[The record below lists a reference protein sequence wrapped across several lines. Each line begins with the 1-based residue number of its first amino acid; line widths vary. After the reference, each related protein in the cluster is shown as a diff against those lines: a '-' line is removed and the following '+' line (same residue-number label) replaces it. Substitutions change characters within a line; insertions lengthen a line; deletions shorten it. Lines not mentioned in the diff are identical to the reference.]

1 MDIATSE
8 GRCHCP
14 YITETPTVAAQTTPM
29 TPAKA
34 RTARGTVS
42 SRITAQAA
50 ASIVCPE
57 GAELAAGDSVL
68 MMNGRGNRPLIR
80 VTAKQTTANTAI
92 CPANHQR
99 RRISAVIMPIAA
111 IVQLTAITSQDC
123 ATAFIMPVVQ
133 DGTSLCRFFQ
143 TSSSYDCPFSVNT
156 HPHHTPKPTA
166 IRSRPNTTHSTRLEI
181 RGRTVSGSSRAK
193 PRSIS
198 DAPSASFMSSGLKSR
213 KEPDVDA
220 DASEPETGPS
230 AANGSTTFD
239 DESGCAAPE
248 PTRLTAACGSRIL
261 GVCASF
267 IRSTVRPRPG
277 QGTTLVPAHSQI
289 RT

>member
-1 MDIATSE
+1 MPLSVYHGDTDGHRPNHADD
-8 GRCHCP
+8 
-14 YITETPTVAAQTTPM
+14 
-29 TPAKA
+29 A
-34 RTARGTVS
+34 RQS
-42 SRITAQAA
+42 S
-50 ASIVCPE
+50 
-57 GAELAAGDSVL
+57 
-68 MMNGRGNRPLIR
+68 NRTRHGKQQNHRTGCGQHR
-80 VTAKQTTANTAI
+80 VTGRRGISGRRFSVDDERTRQQTLDTANTAI

-123 ATAFIMPVVQ
+123 ATAFITPVAQ

-156 HPHHTPKPTA
+156 HPHHTPKPIA

-198 DAPSASFMSSGLKSR
+198 DAPSASSMSSGLKSR
-213 KEPDVDA
+213 KEPDVDT